1 MHHNKKV
8 LICTTLLPM
17 GAFSNAGHAAGFI
30 EDSHATLQTSNFYM
44 NRDFREDPGT
54 SKREEW
60 AQGFVLD
67 YKSGYTVGT
76 VGFGLDAIG
85 MLGIKL
91 DSAPDR
97 SGTGLLPVGKDG
109 QAPDD
114 YSKFGVAAKV
124 KVSKTELKVGT
135 QILKYPIIASST
147 GRILPQT
154 FQGGILTAK
163 ELDNFTLTLGDINR
177 TTLRDYS
184 HNQSLTLVNK
194 NKRFKA
200 APDADDFK
208 LAGGDYTIGKNLTLS
223 YQYGE
228 LENIY
233 RQQYLGLVHSLP
245 LGSGTL
251 KTDVRYYLSNDVG
264 NAGAGKVDNRTLNA
278 LVSYNLGGNGIGL
291 GYQGLSG
298 STAMPYIV
306 GTDAYLTNYMMANDF
321 MERDERSWQL
331 RYSYDFAALGVPGLT
346 FSTRYTK
353 ADHANPAT
361 VAGEGREWERDTD
374 LGYTI
379 QSGPLKNVAVLWRN
393 AALRSN
399 YLRDIDENRMII
411 SYSLP
416 LF

>member
-1 MHHNKKV
+1 MHHNKKT
-8 LICTTLLPM
+8 LICATLLTV
-17 GAFSNAGHAAGFI
+17 GLFSSTGHATGLI
-30 EDSHATLQTSNFYM
+30 EDSHASLQTSNFYL
-44 NRDFREDPGT
+44 NRDFREDPGI

-60 AQGFVLD
+60 AQGFILD
-67 YKSGYTVGT
+67 FKSGYTAGT

-109 QAPDD
+109 RAPDE
-114 YSKFGVAAKV
+114 YSKFGVAGKI

-135 QILKYPIIASST
+135 QILKYPVIASST

-177 TTLRDYS
+177 TILRDYS
-184 HNQSLTLVNK
+184 HNQPLTLVNK

-200 APDADDFK
+200 TPDADDFK
-208 LAGGDYTIGKNLTLS
+208 LAGGDYAIGKNLTLS

-245 LGSGTL
+245 LGDGTL
-251 KTDVRYYLSNDVG
+251 KTDVRYYLSDDVG
-264 NAGAGKVDNRTLNA
+264 NAGAGRIDNRTLNA
-278 LVSYNLGGNGIGL
+278 LVTYNLGGQGIGL

-331 RYSYDFAALGVPGLT
+331 RYTFDFAALGVPGLT

-374 LGYTI
+374 LGYAI
-379 QSGPLKNVAVLWRN
+379 QSGPLKNIAVLWRN
-393 AALRSN
+393 ASLRSN

-411 SYSLP
+411 TYSLP